1 MPAQLPYAG
10 IFSSL
15 QSKFHLN
22 PVLQL
27 QNSECGLACLC
38 MIANAH
44 GQHWRLMDLRHKFPQ
59 TMKGANLKQLIDQ
72 SLALGFNARPIRLEL
87 DELHQL
93 ATPCIL
99 HWDLNHFV
107 VLQKI
112 KGAQV
117 TLLDPALGV
126 RQITLAV
133 ASEHFTG
140 VALELTP
147 QAQFK
152 TKPAPKSFPLSQLTG
167 NIRGFGTS
175 ALQILALALVLELFA
190 IFMPMFNQAVVDD
203 VLTSGDH
210 ELLSVLV
217 AGFALILLIQS
228 ALSLAR
234 SWWVMVL
241 SQTVSIQWLSNVF
254 AHLIRL
260 PADWFSQRHLGD
272 ISSRFGAV
280 HDIQRTLTQTT
291 LESLLDGFMAI
302 AALTMMFI
310 YSPTL
315 TWMVLAASCL
325 YALVRWI
332 SYSPF
337 RHAASERLVLAGQ
350 EQSHF
355 IETLR
360 AMTPLKLFAR
370 ENERCARWQS
380 LMVEVMNRDFQTA
393 KLNMGFNVAR
403 TLIFGLENLC
413 VFWLGAKIILASQSQ
428 TSGTPVLTVGMLLAF
443 ISYKMQFTGRVSALI
458 NQGIELKMLNL
469 HRDRLADIVLTP
481 PEQDTPQGNMPAN
494 DLAHLEAKLELRNV
508 SFRYSDAEPWLFENV
523 TLSIQAGEHVAITG
537 ASGCGKTTLLKIL
550 LGLLPP
556 THGIVLY
563 GDMPMGQLGLSN
575 VRRKIGVVM
584 QEDALLTGSIADNI
598 AFFDMTPN
606 LQKVEDCAKLAEIHQ
621 DILRMPMAYHSLV
634 GELGAGLSG
643 GQKQRILLARALYA
657 QPSVLAL
664 DEATSHLDMHNEN
677 AVSHTLS
684 RLKLTRIVIAHRPE
698 TIARADRQINFS
710 MLKPHTA
717 SPLTL

>member
-1 MPAQLPYAG
+1 
-10 IFSSL
+10 
-15 QSKFHLN
+15 
-22 PVLQL
+22 
-27 QNSECGLACLC
+27 

-59 TMKGANLKQLIDQ
+59 TLKGANLKQLIDQ
-72 SLALGFNARPIRLEL
+72 SQVLGFNARPVRLEL
-87 DELHQL
+87 EELHQL

-112 KGAQV
+112 KGQQV
-117 TLLDPALGV
+117 TLIDPALGL
-126 RQITLAV
+126 RNISLAI
-133 ASEHFTG
+133 ASQHFTG
-140 VALELTP
+140 VALELAP
-147 QAQFK
+147 HAQFK
-152 TKPAPKSFPLSQLTG
+152 TKAASKSFPLSQLTG
-167 NIRGFGTS
+167 NIRGLGKS
-175 ALQILALALVLELFA
+175 AAQILALAFVLELFA
-190 IFMPMFNQAVVDD
+190 IFMPLFNQAVVDD

-254 AHLIRL
+254 AHLLKL
-260 PADWFSQRHLGD
+260 PANWFAQRHLGD
-272 ISSRFGAV
+272 IASRFGAV

-291 LESLLDGFMAI
+291 LESLLDGLMAI
-302 AALTMMFI
+302 AALVMMFI

-315 TWMVLAASCL
+315 TWVVLAASAL
-325 YALVRWI
+325 YAIVRWI
-332 SYSPF
+332 SYTPF

-370 ENERCARWQS
+370 ENERRTRWQS

-393 KLNMGFNVAR
+393 KLNMGFNAAR

-413 VFWLGAKIILASQSQ
+413 VFWLGAKIILASQAQ
-428 TSGTPVLTVGMLLAF
+428 NSGNSVLTVGMLLAF

-481 PEQDTPQGNMPAN
+481 PEQDTPQGNLPFN
-494 DLAHLEAKLELRNV
+494 DLIHLPASLELRNV
-508 SFRYSDAEPWLFENV
+508 SFRYADTEPWLFQDLN
-523 TLSIQAGEHVAITG
+523 LNIQAGEHVAITG
-537 ASGCGKTTLLKIL
+537 ASGCGKTSLLKIL
-550 LGLLPP
+550 LGLMAP
-556 THGIVLY
+556 THGVVLY
-563 GDMPMGQLGLSN
+563 GGVPVQQLGLSN

-598 AFFDMTPN
+598 AFFDLAPHQPTI
-606 LQKVEDCAKLAEIHQ
+606 ERCAQLAEIHQ
-621 DILRMPMAYHSLV
+621 DIMRMPMAYHTLI
-634 GELGAGLSG
+634 GELGSGLSG
-643 GQKQRILLARALYA
+643 GQKQRLLLARALYG
-657 QPSVLAL
+657 QPTVLAL
-664 DEATSHLDMHNEN
+664 DEATSHLDMHNEH
-677 AVSHTLS
+677 AVSQTLS
-684 RLKLTRIVIAHRPE
+684 QLQLTRIVIAHRPE
-698 TIARADRQINFS
+698 TIARADRQIDFCDIKN
-710 MLKPHTA
+710 KA
-717 SPLTL
+717 

>member
-1 MPAQLPYAG
+1 M
-10 IFSSL
+10 
-15 QSKFHLN
+15 N

-27 QNSECGLACLC
+27 QNAECGLACLC

-59 TMKGANLKQLIDQ
+59 TLKGANLKQLIDQ
-72 SLALGFNARPIRLEL
+72 SQVLGFNARPVRLEL
-87 DELHQL
+87 EELHQL

-112 KGAQV
+112 KGQQV
-117 TLLDPALGV
+117 TLLDPALGL
-126 RQITLAV
+126 RKISLAT
-133 ASEHFTG
+133 ASQHFTG

-152 TKPAPKSFPLSQLTG
+152 TKPVAKSFPLSQLTG
-167 NIRGFGTS
+167 TIRGFGKS
-175 ALQILALALVLELFA
+175 AAQILALAFVLELFA
-190 IFMPMFNQAVVDD
+190 IFMPLFNQAVVDD

-254 AHLIRL
+254 AHLLKL
-260 PADWFSQRHLGD
+260 PADWFAQRHLGD
-272 ISSRFGAV
+272 IASRFGAV

-291 LESLLDGFMAI
+291 LESLLEGLMAI
-302 AALTMMFI
+302 AALVMMFI

-315 TWMVLAASCL
+315 TWVVLAASAL
-325 YALVRWI
+325 YAIVRWI
-332 SYSPF
+332 SYAPF

-370 ENERCARWQS
+370 ENERRTRWQS

-393 KLNMGFNVAR
+393 KLNMGFNAAR

-413 VFWLGAKIILASQSQ
+413 VFWLGAKIILASQAQ
-428 TSGTPVLTVGMLLAF
+428 ISGTPALTVGMLLAF

-481 PEQDTPQGNMPAN
+481 PEQDTPRGNLPVN
-494 DLAHLEAKLELRNV
+494 DLAHLPASLELRNV
-508 SFRYSDAEPWLFENV
+508 SFRYTDTEPWLFQN
-523 TLSIQAGEHVAITG
+523 LNLCIQAGEHVAITG
-537 ASGCGKTTLLKIL
+537 ASGCGKTSLLKIM
-550 LGLLPP
+550 LGLMAP
-556 THGIVLY
+556 TQGIVLY
-563 GDMPMGQLGLSN
+563 GGVPVQQLGLSN

-598 AFFDMTPN
+598 AFFDQAPHQPTI
-606 LQKVEDCAKLAEIHQ
+606 ERCAQLAEIHH
-621 DILRMPMAYHSLV
+621 DIMRMPMAYHTLI
-634 GELGAGLSG
+634 GELGSGLSG
-643 GQKQRILLARALYA
+643 GQKQRLLLARALYG
-657 QPSVLAL
+657 QPTVLAL
-664 DEATSHLDMHNEN
+664 DEATSHLDMHNEQ
-677 AVSHTLS
+677 AVSQTLS
-684 RLKLTRIVIAHRPE
+684 QLQLTRIVIAHRPE
-698 TIARADRQINFS
+698 TIARADRQIDFS
-710 MLKPHTA
+710 DFSDFSDLNE
-717 SPLTL
+717 

>member
-1 MPAQLPYAG
+1 M
-10 IFSSL
+10 
-15 QSKFHLN
+15 N

-27 QNSECGLACLC
+27 QNAECGLACLC

-59 TMKGANLKQLIDQ
+59 TLKGANLKQLIDQ
-72 SLALGFNARPIRLEL
+72 SQVLGFNARPVRLEL
-87 DELHQL
+87 EELHQL

-112 KGAQV
+112 KGQQV
-117 TLLDPALGV
+117 TLLDPALGL
-126 RQITLAV
+126 RNISLAT
-133 ASEHFTG
+133 ASQHFTG

-152 TKPAPKSFPLSQLTG
+152 TKPVARSFPLSQLTG
-167 NIRGFGTS
+167 SIRGFGKS
-175 ALQILALALVLELFA
+175 AAQILALAFVLELFA
-190 IFMPMFNQAVVDD
+190 IFMPLFNQAVVDD

-254 AHLIRL
+254 AHLLKL
-260 PADWFSQRHLGD
+260 PADWFAQRHLGD
-272 ISSRFGAV
+272 IASRFGAV

-291 LESLLDGFMAI
+291 LESLLDGLMAI
-302 AALTMMFI
+302 AALVMMFI

-315 TWMVLAASCL
+315 TWVVLAASAL
-325 YALVRWI
+325 YAIVRWI
-332 SYSPF
+332 SYAPF

-370 ENERCARWQS
+370 ENERRTRWQS

-393 KLNMGFNVAR
+393 KLNMGFNAAR

-413 VFWLGAKIILASQSQ
+413 VFWLGAKIILASQAQ
-428 TSGTPVLTVGMLLAF
+428 NSGNSVLTVGMLLAF

-481 PEQDTPQGNMPAN
+481 PEQDTPKGNLPVN
-494 DLAHLEAKLELRNV
+494 DLAHLSASLELRNV
-508 SFRYSDAEPWLFENV
+508 SFRYADTEPWLFQN
-523 TLSIQAGEHVAITG
+523 LNLYIQAGEHVAITG
-537 ASGCGKTTLLKIL
+537 ASGCGKTSLLKIM
-550 LGLLPP
+550 LGLVAP

-563 GDMPMGQLGLSN
+563 GGVPVQQLGLSN

-598 AFFDMTPN
+598 AFFDQAPHQPTI
-606 LQKVEDCAKLAEIHQ
+606 ERCAQLAEIHQ
-621 DILRMPMAYHSLV
+621 DIMRMPMAYHTLI
-634 GELGAGLSG
+634 GELGSGLSG
-643 GQKQRILLARALYA
+643 GQKQRLLLARALYG
-657 QPSVLAL
+657 QPTVLAL
-664 DEATSHLDMHNEN
+664 DEATSHLDMHNEQ
-677 AVSHTLS
+677 AVSQTLS
-684 RLKLTRIVIAHRPE
+684 QLQLTRIVIAHRPE
-698 TIARADRQINFS
+698 TIARADRQIDFS
-710 MLKPHTA
+710 DFSDLNE
-717 SPLTL
+717 

>member
-1 MPAQLPYAG
+1 
-10 IFSSL
+10 
-15 QSKFHLN
+15 
-22 PVLQL
+22 
-27 QNSECGLACLC
+27 
-38 MIANAH
+38 MIASAH
-44 GQHWRLMDLRHKFPQ
+44 GQHWHLIDLRHKFPQ
-59 TMKGANLKQLIDQ
+59 SLKGANLKQLIDH
-72 SLALGFNARPIRLEL
+72 SLVLGFNARPVRLDLEEL
-87 DELHQL
+87 PQL
-93 ATPCIL
+93 RLPCIL

-112 KGAQV
+112 SGHKI

-126 RQITLAV
+126 RVMSRTEVSQ
-133 ASEHFTG
+133 HFTG
-140 VALELTP
+140 IALELTP
-147 QAQFK
+147 QADFK
-152 TKPAPKSFPLSQLTG
+152 TMPAPKAFPLSMLTG
-167 NIRGFGTS
+167 KLQGIGKS
-175 ALQILALALVLELFA
+175 VLQILALALVLELFA

-217 AGFALILLIQS
+217 AGFAIILLIQS
-228 ALSLAR
+228 ALSYAR

-241 SQTVSIQWLSNVF
+241 SQSVSIQWLGNVF
-254 AHLIRL
+254 AHLVKL

-272 ISSRFGAV
+272 ISSRFNAV

-291 LESLLDGFMAI
+291 IESLLDGLMAI
-302 AALTMMFI
+302 AALIMMFI
-310 YSPTL
+310 YSPVL
-315 TWMVLAASCL
+315 TWVVVSASAL

-370 ENERCARWQS
+370 ENERRARWQS

-413 VFWLGAKIILASQSQ
+413 VFWLGAKIILPSQ
-428 TSGTPVLTVGMLLAF
+428 TQDHSASVFTVGMLLAF
-443 ISYKMQFTGRVSALI
+443 ISYKVQFTSRITALI

-481 PEQDTPQGNMPAN
+481 PEQDTPQGNLPAH
-494 DLAHLEAKLELRNV
+494 DLSHLPASLELRKV
-508 SFRYSDAEPWLFENV
+508 SFRYSEAEPWLLYNMD
-523 TLSIQAGEHVAITG
+523 LCIQAGEHVAITG

-550 LGLLPP
+550 LGLLTP
-556 THGIVLY
+556 THGTVLY
-563 GDMPMGQLGLSN
+563 GGVPVGQLGMSN

-598 AFFDMTPN
+598 AFFDLAPQ
-606 LQKVEDCAKLAEIHQ
+606 LQRIEACAQLAEIHN
-621 DILRMPMAYHSLV
+621 DIARMPMGYHTLI
-634 GELGAGLSG
+634 GELGSGLSG
-643 GQKQRILLARALYA
+643 GQKQRLLLARALYA
-657 QPSVLAL
+657 QPCVLAL
-664 DEATSHLDMHNEN
+664 DEATSHLDMQSES
-677 AVSHTLS
+677 AVSNTLS
-684 RLKLTRIVIAHRPE
+684 QLKLTRIVIAHRPE
-698 TIARADRQINFS
+698 TIARADRHINFS
-710 MLKPHTA
+710 LPGLAA
-717 SPLTL
+717 SA

>member
-1 MPAQLPYAG
+1 MSLP
-10 IFSSL
+10 
-15 QSKFHLN
+15 LN

-27 QNSECGLACLC
+27 QTSECGLACLC
-38 MIANAH
+38 MIAKAH
-44 GQHWRLMDLRHKFPQ
+44 GQHWRLIELRHKFPQ
-59 TMKGANLKQLIDQ
+59 TLKGANLKQLIDQ
-72 SLALGFNARPIRLEL
+72 SLALGFNARPVRLEL
-87 DELHQL
+87 NELHQL

-112 KGAQV
+112 KGNKI
-117 TLLDPALGV
+117 TLLDPALGLRV
-126 RQITLAV
+126 VSLAEV
-133 ASEHFTG
+133 SSHFTG

-147 QAQFK
+147 HTQFK
-152 TKPAPKSFPLSQLTG
+152 TQAAPPSFPLSQLTG
-167 NIRGFGTS
+167 KIRGFGKS
-175 ALQILALALVLELFA
+175 ALQIVALAFVLEMFA

-217 AGFALILLIQS
+217 VGFALVLIIQS
-228 ALSLAR
+228 ALSFAR

-241 SQTVSIQWLSNVF
+241 GQTVSMQWLSNVF
-254 AHLIRL
+254 VHMIKL

-280 HDIQRTLTQTT
+280 HDIQKTLTQTAI
-291 LESLLDGFMAI
+291 EALLDGLMAI
-302 AALTMMFI
+302 AALVMMFI

-315 TWMVLAASCL
+315 TCVVLAASCM
-325 YALVRWI
+325 YGLVRWA

-337 RHAASERLVLAGQ
+337 RHAASERLVLSGQ

-370 ENERCARWQS
+370 ENERSARWQS

-403 TLIFGLENLC
+403 SLIFGLENLC
-413 VFWLGAKIILASQSQ
+413 VFWLGAKIILASQTQAQ
-428 TSGTPVLTVGMLLAF
+428 TQGHGITVFTVGMLLAF
-443 ISYKMQFTGRVSALI
+443 ISYKMQFTGRITALI

-481 PEQDTPQGNMPAN
+481 PEQDTPQGNLPPN
-494 DLAHLEAKLELRNV
+494 DLSHLAASLELRNV
-508 SFRYSDAEPWLFENV
+508 SFRYSDSEPWLFQN
-523 TLSIQAGEHVAITG
+523 LNLCIDAGEHVAITG

-550 LGLLPP
+550 LGLLAP
-556 THGIVLY
+556 THGTVLY
-563 GDMPMGQLGLSN
+563 GGIPVTHLGLSN

-584 QEDALLTGSIADNI
+584 QEDVLLTGSIADNI
-598 AFFDMTPN
+598 AFFDLSPHPE
-606 LQKVEDCAKLAEIHQ
+606 QIEACAQLAEIHQ
-621 DILRMPMAYHSLV
+621 DIIRMPMAYHSLI
-634 GELGAGLSG
+634 GELGTGLSG

-664 DEATSHLDMHNEN
+664 DEATSHLDMHNEH
-677 AVSHTLS
+677 AVSKTLS
-684 RLKLTRIVIAHRPE
+684 RLMLTRIVIAHRPE
-698 TIARADRQINFS
+698 TIARADRQINFTELFTQTPS
-710 MLKPHTA
+710 VR
-717 SPLTL
+717 SN

>member
-1 MPAQLPYAG
+1 
-10 IFSSL
+10 
-15 QSKFHLN
+15 
-22 PVLQL
+22 
-27 QNSECGLACLC
+27 

-44 GQHWRLMDLRHKFPQ
+44 GQHWHLMDLRHKFPQ
-59 TMKGANLKQLIDQ
+59 SLKGANLKQLMDH
-72 SLALGFNARPIRLEL
+72 SLVLGFNARPVRLDLE
-87 DELHQL
+87 ELHQL
-93 ATPCIL
+93 RTPCIL

-112 KGAQV
+112 SGNKI
-117 TLLDPALGV
+117 TLLDPALGIRV
-126 RQITLAV
+126 ISRTEVSQ
-133 ASEHFTG
+133 HFTG
-140 VALELTP
+140 IALELTP
-147 QAQFK
+147 QADFK
-152 TKPAPKSFPLSQLTG
+152 TTPAPKAFPLSMLTG
-167 NIRGFGTS
+167 KLQGFGKS
-175 ALQILALALVLELFA
+175 ALQILALAFVLELFA

-217 AGFALILLIQS
+217 AGFAIILLIQS
-228 ALSLAR
+228 ALSYAR

-241 SQTVSIQWLSNVF
+241 SQSVSIQWLGNVF
-254 AHLIRL
+254 AHLVKL
-260 PADWFSQRHLGD
+260 PADWFSKRHLGD
-272 ISSRFGAV
+272 ISSRFNAV

-291 LESLLDGFMAI
+291 IESMLDGLMAI
-302 AALTMMFI
+302 AALVMMFI

-315 TWMVLAASCL
+315 TWVVVSASAL

-370 ENERCARWQS
+370 ENERRARWQS

-403 TLIFGLENLC
+403 TLIFGFENLC
-413 VFWLGAKIILASQSQ
+413 VFWLGAKIILPSQ
-428 TSGTPVLTVGMLLAF
+428 TQDHSASVFTVGMLLAF
-443 ISYKMQFTGRVSALI
+443 ISYKVQFTSRISALI

-481 PEQDTPQGNMPAN
+481 PEQDTPQGNLPAH
-494 DLAHLEAKLELRNV
+494 DLAHLPASLELRKV
-508 SFRYSDAEPWLFENV
+508 SFRYSESEPWLLYNMD
-523 TLSIQAGEHVAITG
+523 LCIQAGEHVAITG

-550 LGLLPP
+550 LGLLTP
-556 THGIVLY
+556 THGTVLY
-563 GDMPMGQLGLSN
+563 GGVPVNQLGMSN

-598 AFFDMTPN
+598 AFFDLTPN
-606 LQKVEDCAKLAEIHQ
+606 VQRIEACAQLAEIHK
-621 DILRMPMAYHSLV
+621 DIARMPMGYHTLI
-634 GELGAGLSG
+634 GELGSGLSG
-643 GQKQRILLARALYA
+643 GQKQRLLLARALYA

-664 DEATSHLDMHNEN
+664 DEATSHLDMESES
-677 AVSHTLS
+677 AVSNTLS
-684 RLKLTRIVIAHRPE
+684 HLKLTRIIIAHRLE
-698 TIARADRQINFS
+698 TIARADRHINFS
-710 MLKPHTA
+710 LPGLQA
-717 SPLTL
+717 SA

>member
-1 MPAQLPYAG
+1 M
-10 IFSSL
+10 
-15 QSKFHLN
+15 N

-27 QNSECGLACLC
+27 QTSECGLACLC

-44 GQHWRLMDLRHKFPQ
+44 GQHWHLMDLRHKFPQ
-59 TMKGANLKQLIDQ
+59 SLKGANLKQLIDH
-72 SLALGFNARPIRLEL
+72 SLVLGFNARPVRLEL
-87 DELHQL
+87 EELQQL
-93 ATPCIL
+93 RMPCIL

-112 KGAQV
+112 NGNKI
-117 TLLDPALGV
+117 TLLDPALGIRV
-126 RQITLAV
+126 V
-133 ASEHFTG
+133 SHSEVSQHFTG
-140 VALELTP
+140 IALELTP
-147 QAQFK
+147 QADFK
-152 TKPAPKSFPLSQLTG
+152 TKPAPKAFPLSMLTG
-167 NIRGFGTS
+167 KLQGFGKS
-175 ALQILALALVLELFA
+175 ALQILALAFVLELFA

-217 AGFALILLIQS
+217 AGFAIILLIQS
-228 ALSLAR
+228 ALSYVR

-241 SQTVSIQWLSNVF
+241 SQSVSIQWLGNVF
-254 AHLIRL
+254 AHLVKL

-291 LESLLDGFMAI
+291 IESLLDGLMAI
-302 AALTMMFI
+302 AALVMMFI

-315 TWMVLAASCL
+315 TWVVLSASAL

-370 ENERCARWQS
+370 ENDRRARWQS

-413 VFWLGAKIILASQSQ
+413 VFWLGAKIILPSPTQGH
-428 TSGTPVLTVGMLLAF
+428 SGSVFTVGMLLAF
-443 ISYKMQFTGRVSALI
+443 ISYKVQFTSRISALI

-481 PEQDTPQGNMPAN
+481 PEQDTPQGNLPAH
-494 DLAHLEAKLELRNV
+494 DLSHLPASLELRKV
-508 SFRYSDAEPWLFENV
+508 SFRYSEAEPWLLYNMDLF
-523 TLSIQAGEHVAITG
+523 IQAGEHVAITG

-550 LGLLPP
+550 LGLLTP
-556 THGIVLY
+556 THGTVLY
-563 GDMPMGQLGLSN
+563 GGVPVSQLGMTN

-598 AFFDMTPN
+598 AFFDLAPQ
-606 LQKVEDCAKLAEIHQ
+606 LQRIEACAQLAEIHN
-621 DILRMPMAYHSLV
+621 DIARMPMGYHTLI
-634 GELGAGLSG
+634 GELGSGLSG
-643 GQKQRILLARALYA
+643 GQKQRLLLARALYA
-657 QPSVLAL
+657 QPSILAL
-664 DEATSHLDMHNEN
+664 DEATSHLDMQNES
-677 AVSHTLS
+677 AVSNTLS
-684 RLKLTRIVIAHRPE
+684 QLKLTRIVIAHRPE
-698 TIARADRQINFS
+698 TIARADRHINFS
-710 MLKPHTA
+710 LPGLA
-717 SPLTL
+717 SSA

>member
-1 MPAQLPYAG
+1 
-10 IFSSL
+10 
-15 QSKFHLN
+15 
-22 PVLQL
+22 
-27 QNSECGLACLC
+27 

-44 GQHWRLMDLRHKFPQ
+44 GQHWHLMDLRHKFPQ
-59 TMKGANLKQLIDQ
+59 SLKGANLKQLIDH
-72 SLALGFNARPIRLEL
+72 SLVLGFNARPVRLEL
-87 DELHQL
+87 EELRQL
-93 ATPCIL
+93 RMPCIL

-112 KGAQV
+112 NGNKI
-117 TLLDPALGV
+117 TLLDPALGIRV
-126 RQITLAV
+126 V
-133 ASEHFTG
+133 SHSEVSQHFTG
-140 VALELTP
+140 IALELTP
-147 QAQFK
+147 QADFT
-152 TKPAPKSFPLSQLTG
+152 TKPPPKAFPLSMLTG
-167 NIRGFGTS
+167 KLQGFGQS
-175 ALQILALALVLELFA
+175 ALQILALAFVLELFA

-217 AGFALILLIQS
+217 AGFAIILLIQS
-228 ALSLAR
+228 ALSYAR
-234 SWWVMVL
+234 SWWVTVL
-241 SQTVSIQWLSNVF
+241 SQSVSIQWLGNVF
-254 AHLIRL
+254 AHLVKL

-291 LESLLDGFMAI
+291 IESLLDGLMAV
-302 AALTMMFI
+302 AALIMMFI

-315 TWMVLAASCL
+315 SWVVLSASAL

-370 ENERCARWQS
+370 ENERRARWQS

-413 VFWLGAKIILASQSQ
+413 VFWLGAKIILPSQ
-428 TSGTPVLTVGMLLAF
+428 TQDHSASVFTVGMLLAF
-443 ISYKMQFTGRVSALI
+443 ISYKVQFTSRITALI

-481 PEQDTPQGNMPAN
+481 PEQDTPQGNLPAH
-494 DLAHLEAKLELRNV
+494 DLSHLPASLELRKV
-508 SFRYSDAEPWLFENV
+508 SFRYSEAEPWLLYNMD
-523 TLSIQAGEHVAITG
+523 LCIQAGEHVAITG

-550 LGLLPP
+550 LGLLTP
-556 THGIVLY
+556 THGTVLY
-563 GDMPMGQLGLSN
+563 GGVPVGQLGMSN

-598 AFFDMTPN
+598 AFFDLAP
-606 LQKVEDCAKLAEIHQ
+606 QVQRIEACAQLAEIHN
-621 DILRMPMAYHSLV
+621 DIARMPMGYHTLI
-634 GELGAGLSG
+634 GELGSGLSG
-643 GQKQRILLARALYA
+643 GQKQRLLLARALYA
-657 QPSVLAL
+657 QPCVLAL
-664 DEATSHLDMHNEN
+664 DEATSHLDMQSES
-677 AVSHTLS
+677 AVSNTLS
-684 RLKLTRIVIAHRPE
+684 QLKLTRIVIAHRPE
-698 TIARADRQINFS
+698 TIARADRLINFS
-710 MLKPHTA
+710 LPGLAATA
-717 SPLTL
+717 

>member
-1 MPAQLPYAG
+1 M
-10 IFSSL
+10 
-15 QSKFHLN
+15 N

-27 QNSECGLACLC
+27 QNAECGLACLC

-59 TMKGANLKQLIDQ
+59 TLKGANLKQLIDQ
-72 SLALGFNARPIRLEL
+72 SQVLGFNARPVRLEL
-87 DELHQL
+87 EELHQL

-112 KGAQV
+112 KGQQV
-117 TLLDPALGV
+117 TLLDPALGL
-126 RQITLAV
+126 RNISLAI
-133 ASEHFTG
+133 ASQHFTG
-140 VALELTP
+140 VALELAP
-147 QAQFK
+147 HAQFK
-152 TKPAPKSFPLSQLTG
+152 TKAASKSFPLSQLTG
-167 NIRGFGTS
+167 NIRGLGKS
-175 ALQILALALVLELFA
+175 AAQILALAFVLELFA
-190 IFMPMFNQAVVDD
+190 IFMPLFNQAVVDD

-254 AHLIRL
+254 AHLLKL
-260 PADWFSQRHLGD
+260 PANWFAQRHLGD
-272 ISSRFGAV
+272 IASRFGAV

-291 LESLLDGFMAI
+291 LESLLDGLMAI
-302 AALTMMFI
+302 AALVMMFI

-315 TWMVLAASCL
+315 TWVVLAASAL
-325 YALVRWI
+325 YAIVRWI
-332 SYSPF
+332 SYTPF

-370 ENERCARWQS
+370 ENERRTRWQS

-393 KLNMGFNVAR
+393 KLNMGFNAAR

-413 VFWLGAKIILASQSQ
+413 VFWLGAKIILASQAQ
-428 TSGTPVLTVGMLLAF
+428 NSGNSVLTVGMLLAF

-481 PEQDTPQGNMPAN
+481 PEQDTPQGNLPFN
-494 DLAHLEAKLELRNV
+494 DLIHLPASLELRNV
-508 SFRYSDAEPWLFENV
+508 SFRYTDTEPWLFQN
-523 TLSIQAGEHVAITG
+523 LNLCIQAGEHVAITG
-537 ASGCGKTTLLKIL
+537 ASGCGKTSLLKIM
-550 LGLLPP
+550 LGLVAP

-563 GDMPMGQLGLSN
+563 GGVPVQQLGLSN

-598 AFFDMTPN
+598 AFFDQAPYQPTI
-606 LQKVEDCAKLAEIHQ
+606 ERCAQLAEIHQ
-621 DILRMPMAYHSLV
+621 DIMRMPMAYHTLI
-634 GELGAGLSG
+634 GELGSGLSG
-643 GQKQRILLARALYA
+643 GQKQRLLLARALYG
-657 QPSVLAL
+657 QPTVLAL
-664 DEATSHLDMHNEN
+664 DEATSHLDMRNEQ
-677 AVSHTLS
+677 AVSQTLS
-684 RLKLTRIVIAHRPE
+684 QLQLTRIVIAHRPE
-698 TIARADRQINFS
+698 TIARADRRIDLSDMNG
-710 MLKPHTA
+710 
-717 SPLTL
+717 

>member
-1 MPAQLPYAG
+1 
-10 IFSSL
+10 
-15 QSKFHLN
+15 
-22 PVLQL
+22 
-27 QNSECGLACLC
+27 

-59 TMKGANLKQLIDQ
+59 TLKGANLKQLIDQ
-72 SLALGFNARPIRLEL
+72 SQVLGFNARPVRLEL
-87 DELHQL
+87 EELHQL

-112 KGAQV
+112 KGQQV
-117 TLLDPALGV
+117 TLIDPALGL
-126 RQITLAV
+126 RNISLAI
-133 ASEHFTG
+133 ASQHFTG
-140 VALELTP
+140 VALELAP
-147 QAQFK
+147 HAQFK
-152 TKPAPKSFPLSQLTG
+152 TKAASKSFPLSQLTG
-167 NIRGFGTS
+167 NIRGLGKS
-175 ALQILALALVLELFA
+175 AAQILALAFVLELFA
-190 IFMPMFNQAVVDD
+190 IFMPLFNQAVVDD

-254 AHLIRL
+254 AHLLKL
-260 PADWFSQRHLGD
+260 PANWFAQRHLGD
-272 ISSRFGAV
+272 IASRFGAV

-291 LESLLDGFMAI
+291 LESLLDGLMAI
-302 AALTMMFI
+302 AALVMMFI
-310 YSPTL
+310 YSSTL
-315 TWMVLAASCL
+315 TWVVLAASAL
-325 YALVRWI
+325 YAIVRWI
-332 SYSPF
+332 SYTPF

-370 ENERCARWQS
+370 ENERRTRWQS

-393 KLNMGFNVAR
+393 KLNMGFNAAR

-413 VFWLGAKIILASQSQ
+413 VFWLGAKIILASQAQ
-428 TSGTPVLTVGMLLAF
+428 NSGNSVLTVGMLLAF

-481 PEQDTPQGNMPAN
+481 PEQDTPQGNLPFN
-494 DLAHLEAKLELRNV
+494 DLIHLPASLELRNV
-508 SFRYSDAEPWLFENV
+508 SFRYADTEPWLFQDLN
-523 TLSIQAGEHVAITG
+523 LNIQAGEHVAITG
-537 ASGCGKTTLLKIL
+537 ASGCGKTSLLKIL
-550 LGLLPP
+550 LGLMAP
-556 THGIVLY
+556 THGVVLY
-563 GDMPMGQLGLSN
+563 GGVPVQQLGLSN

-598 AFFDMTPN
+598 AFFD
-606 LQKVEDCAKLAEIHQ
+606 LA
-621 DILRMPMAYHSLV
+621 
-634 GELGAGLSG
+634 
-643 GQKQRILLARALYA
+643 
-657 QPSVLAL
+657 
-664 DEATSHLDMHNEN
+664 
-677 AVSHTLS
+677 
-684 RLKLTRIVIAHRPE
+684 
-698 TIARADRQINFS
+698 
-710 MLKPHTA
+710 
-717 SPLTL
+717 

>member
-1 MPAQLPYAG
+1 
-10 IFSSL
+10 
-15 QSKFHLN
+15 
-22 PVLQL
+22 
-27 QNSECGLACLC
+27 

-44 GQHWRLMDLRHKFPQ
+44 GQHWHLMDLRHKFPQ
-59 TMKGANLKQLIDQ
+59 SLKGANLKQLMDH
-72 SLALGFNARPIRLEL
+72 SLVLGFNARPVRLDLE
-87 DELHQL
+87 ELHQL
-93 ATPCIL
+93 RTPCIL

-112 KGAQV
+112 SGNKI
-117 TLLDPALGV
+117 TLLDPALGIRV
-126 RQITLAV
+126 ISRTEVSQ
-133 ASEHFTG
+133 HFTG
-140 VALELTP
+140 IALELTP
-147 QAQFK
+147 QADFK
-152 TKPAPKSFPLSQLTG
+152 TTPAPKAFPLSMLTG
-167 NIRGFGTS
+167 KLQGFGKS
-175 ALQILALALVLELFA
+175 ALQILALAFVLELFA

-217 AGFALILLIQS
+217 AGFAIILLIQS
-228 ALSLAR
+228 ALSYAR

-241 SQTVSIQWLSNVF
+241 SQSVSIQWLGNVF
-254 AHLIRL
+254 AHLVKL
-260 PADWFSQRHLGD
+260 PADWFSKRHLGD
-272 ISSRFGAV
+272 ISSRFNAV

-291 LESLLDGFMAI
+291 IESMLDGLMAI
-302 AALTMMFI
+302 AALVMMFI

-315 TWMVLAASCL
+315 TWVVVSASAL

-370 ENERCARWQS
+370 ENERRARWQS

-403 TLIFGLENLC
+403 TLIFGFENLC
-413 VFWLGAKIILASQSQ
+413 VFWLGAKIILPSQ
-428 TSGTPVLTVGMLLAF
+428 TQDHSASVFTVGMLLAF
-443 ISYKMQFTGRVSALI
+443 ISYKVQFTSRISALI

-481 PEQDTPQGNMPAN
+481 PEQDTPQGNLPAH
-494 DLAHLEAKLELRNV
+494 DLAHLPASLELRKV
-508 SFRYSDAEPWLFENV
+508 SFRYSESEPWLLYNMD
-523 TLSIQAGEHVAITG
+523 LCIQAGEHVAITG

-550 LGLLPP
+550 LGLLTP
-556 THGIVLY
+556 THGTVLY
-563 GDMPMGQLGLSN
+563 GGVPVNQLGMSN

-598 AFFDMTPN
+598 AFFDLTPN
-606 LQKVEDCAKLAEIHQ
+606 VQRIEACAQLAEIHK
-621 DILRMPMAYHSLV
+621 DIARMPMGYHTLI
-634 GELGAGLSG
+634 GELGSGLSG
-643 GQKQRILLARALYA
+643 GQKQRLLLARALYA

-664 DEATSHLDMHNEN
+664 DEATSHLDMESES
-677 AVSHTLS
+677 AVSNTLS
-684 RLKLTRIVIAHRPE
+684 HLKLTRIVIAHRLE
-698 TIARADRQINFS
+698 TIARADRHINFS
-710 MLKPHTA
+710 LPGLQA
-717 SPLTL
+717 SA

>member
-1 MPAQLPYAG
+1 M
-10 IFSSL
+10 
-15 QSKFHLN
+15 N

-27 QNSECGLACLC
+27 QTSECGLACLC
-38 MIANAH
+38 MVANAH
-44 GQHWRLMDLRHKFPQ
+44 GQHWRLLDLRHKFPQ
-59 TMKGANLKQLIDQ
+59 TLKGANLKQLIDQ
-72 SLALGFNARPIRLEL
+72 SLALGFNARPVRLEL
-87 DELHQL
+87 NELHQL
-93 ATPCIL
+93 TTPCIL

-107 VLQKI
+107 VLQKLN
-112 KGAQV
+112 GGQV
-117 TLLDPALGV
+117 TILDPALGV
-126 RQITLAV
+126 RDMALAEV
-133 ASEHFTG
+133 SQHFTG

-152 TKPAPKSFPLSQLTG
+152 TQSTPPSFPLSQLTG
-167 NIRGFGTS
+167 NIRGLGKS
-175 ALQILALALVLELFA
+175 ALQILALAFVLELFA
-190 IFMPMFNQAVVDD
+190 IFMPLFNQAVVDD

-217 AGFALILLIQS
+217 LGFGLILVIQA
-228 ALSLAR
+228 ALSFAR

-254 AHLIRL
+254 AHLVKL
-260 PADWFSQRHLGD
+260 PADWFLQRHLGD

-280 HDIQRTLTQTT
+280 HDIQKTLTQTT
-291 LESLLDGFMAI
+291 LESLLDGVMAI
-302 AALTMMFI
+302 AALTMMFV

-315 TWMVLAASCL
+315 SWVVLAASLL
-325 YALVRWI
+325 YALVRWL
-332 SYSPF
+332 SYAPF
-337 RHAASERLVLAGQ
+337 RHAASERLVLAGK

-370 ENERCARWQS
+370 EGERRARWQS

-403 TLIFGLENLC
+403 SLIFGLENLG
-413 VFWLGAKIILASQSQ
+413 VFWLGAKIILASQSIEHGN
-428 TSGTPVLTVGMLLAF
+428 TVFTVGMLLAF

-458 NQGIELKMLNL
+458 NQGIELKMLHL

-494 DLAHLEAKLELRNV
+494 DLAHLHASLELRNV
-508 SFRYSDAEPWLFENV
+508 SFRYSDADPWLLQNLNLF
-523 TLSIQAGEHVAITG
+523 IQAGEHVAITG

-550 LGLLPP
+550 LGLVAP
-556 THGIVLY
+556 TQGTVLY
-563 GDMPMGQLGLSN
+563 GGVPVSQLGMSN

-598 AFFDMTPN
+598 AFFDLTPN
-606 LQKVEDCAKLAEIHQ
+606 QQRIEACAQLAEIHH
-621 DILRMPMAYHSLV
+621 DIARMPMAYHSLV

-643 GQKQRILLARALYA
+643 GQKQRLLLARALYA
-657 QPSVLAL
+657 QPAVLAL
-664 DEATSHLDMHNEN
+664 DEATSHLDIQNEQ
-677 AVSHTLS
+677 AVSQTLS
-684 RLKLTRIVIAHRPE
+684 QLNLTRIVIAHRTE

-710 MLKPHTA
+710 EFA
-717 SPLTL
+717 A

>member
-1 MPAQLPYAG
+1 M
-10 IFSSL
+10 
-15 QSKFHLN
+15 
-22 PVLQL
+22 V
-27 QNSECGLACLC
+27 
-38 MIANAH
+38 ANAH
-44 GQHWRLMDLRHKFPQ
+44 GQHWRLLDLRHKFPQ
-59 TMKGANLKQLIDQ
+59 TLKGANLKQLIDQ
-72 SLALGFNARPIRLEL
+72 SLALGFNARPVRLEL
-87 DELHQL
+87 NELQQL
-93 ATPCIL
+93 TTPCIL

-112 KGAQV
+112 NGRQV
-117 TLLDPALGV
+117 TILDPALGV
-126 RQITLAV
+126 RDMALAEV
-133 ASEHFTG
+133 SQHFTG

-152 TKPAPKSFPLSQLTG
+152 TQSTPPSFPLSQLTG
-167 NIRGFGTS
+167 NIRGLGKS
-175 ALQILALALVLELFA
+175 ALQILALAFVLELFA
-190 IFMPMFNQAVVDD
+190 IFMPLFNQAVVDD

-217 AGFALILLIQS
+217 LGFGLILVIQA
-228 ALSLAR
+228 ALSFAR

-254 AHLIRL
+254 SHLVKL
-260 PADWFSQRHLGD
+260 PADWFLQRHLGD

-280 HDIQRTLTQTT
+280 HDIQKTLTQTT

-302 AALTMMFI
+302 AALSMMFV

-315 TWMVLAASCL
+315 TWVVLAASLL
-325 YALVRWI
+325 YAMVRWI
-332 SYSPF
+332 SYAPL

-360 AMTPLKLFAR
+360 TMTPLKLFAR
-370 ENERCARWQS
+370 ENERQSRWQS

-403 TLIFGLENLC
+403 SLIFGLENLG
-413 VFWLGAKIILASQSQ
+413 VFWLGAKIILASQANEHGN
-428 TSGTPVLTVGMLLAF
+428 TVFTVGMLLAF

-458 NQGIELKMLNL
+458 NQGIELKMLHL

-494 DLAHLEAKLELRNV
+494 DLAHLPASLELRNV
-508 SFRYSDAEPWLFENV
+508 SFRYGDSDPWLLQN
-523 TLSIQAGEHVAITG
+523 LNLCIQAGEHVAITG

-550 LGLLPP
+550 LGLVAP
-556 THGIVLY
+556 TQGTVLY
-563 GDMPMGQLGLSN
+563 GGVPVIQLGMSN

-598 AFFDMTPN
+598 AFFDLTPN
-606 LQKVEDCAKLAEIHQ
+606 QQRIEACAKLAEIHH
-621 DILRMPMAYHSLV
+621 DIARMPMAYHSLV

-643 GQKQRILLARALYA
+643 GQKQRLLLARALYA
-657 QPSVLAL
+657 QPAVLAL
-664 DEATSHLDMHNEN
+664 DEATSHLDIQNEQ
-677 AVSHTLS
+677 AVSQTLS
-684 RLKLTRIVIAHRPE
+684 QLNLTRIVIAHRPE

-710 MLKPHTA
+710 EFA
-717 SPLTL
+717 A